1 MVVYPH
7 WRGEL
12 EPCQN
17 GASFVPVYTRC
28 RGELAGSGKMIDF
41 NLGLSPLARGT
52 RERAEL
58 PVAKIRFIPAGAGNS
73 PTISASSRSTC
84 GLSPL
89 ARGTL

>member
-17 GASFVPVYTRC
+17 GASFVPGLSPLPR
-28 RGELAGSGKMIDF
+28 ELAGSGKMIDF

-52 RERAEL
+52 RERL
-58 PVAKIRFIPAGAGNS
+58 
-73 PTISASSRSTC
+73 
-84 GLSPL
+84 
-89 ARGTL
+89 